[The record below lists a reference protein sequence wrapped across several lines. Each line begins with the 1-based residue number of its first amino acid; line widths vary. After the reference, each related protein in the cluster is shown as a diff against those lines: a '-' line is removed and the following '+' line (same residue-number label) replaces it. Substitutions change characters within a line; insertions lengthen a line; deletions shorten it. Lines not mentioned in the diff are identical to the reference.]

1 MAELTLDKMTENL
14 LQPRQ
19 SRVWRKFLNDK
30 RAWFGSIALIV
41 IFLAAILAQRLA
53 PYDPF
58 QIDMK
63 AFQAGPTPQHWLGT
77 DTVGRDVLS
86 RLIYGARVSLSVGLV
101 SVVINVLIGT
111 FFGAISGYYGGTID
125 QIIMRLSD
133 AFLSF
138 PMLVIVIVAVSIVGP
153 SIMNIMIVIG
163 VMGWPTICRIVRG
176 EFLSLRNEEFV
187 TAAIMVGAQDL
198 RIIFRHI
205 LPNTL
210 APIIVAATFG
220 AASVI
225 LLEGS
230 LSFLGLGVQPP
241 TASWGNML
249 NDAQSIVILEK
260 MPWLW
265 VPPGL
270 AIAITVLSFNFVGD
284 AMRDAFDPTTRD
296 V

>member
-41 IFLAAILAQRLA
+41 IFLAAIFAQRLA